1 MAGLQY
7 NFFPTD
13 LLYPLAQKPVGK
25 DNQAPNQV
33 SLIKSKKASNVNAE
47 QAKGVIIST
56 KPLKAVSPPEDQG
69 GNPGIKGK
77 RTN

>member
-33 SLIKSKKASNVNAE
+33 SLIKSKKVSNVNAE

-56 KPLKAVSPPEDQG
+56 KPLKAVSPSEGERSG

-77 RTN
+77 